1 MRLHHVPGEAAR
13 SHRPVLTR
21 GGDAY
26 DERYDKG
33 LAALEQAVLDW
44 LEEHPELRTE
54 ENTEDMW
61 SYRDPEEDTDDEN
74 EEDDW

>member
-1 MRLHHVPGEAAR
+1 MDFISVKRITLKNGRE
-13 SHRPVLTR
+13 
-21 GGDAY
+21 Y
-26 DERYDKG
+26 K
-33 LAALEQAVLDW
+33 VLDW